1 VKGLRATLAFVGLLP
16 WIRGLAHRELHASL
30 AGAIDAAFFSLC
42 HHAPERTLLLGGDAM
57 CVCSRCAGLYAG
69 VFLAAVWPWR
79 ASPTTLRIVF
89 PAGAA
94 LMMADI
100 LSQDLGLHAPWHPLR
115 LATGAI
121 VGFTATAWMLSEV
134 LGSGRR
140 GCHVNRREALAR

>member
-1 VKGLRATLAFVGLLP
+1 VKGLRAALAFVGLLP
-16 WIRGLAHRELHASL
+16 WIRGLANRELHASL
-30 AGAIDAAFFSLC
+30 GGAIDAAFFALC
-42 HHAPERTLLLGGDAM
+42 HHAPERTLVLGGDVM

-79 ASPTTLRIVF
+79 ASPAILRIVL

-100 LSQDLGLHAPWHPLR
+100 LSQDLGLHAPWHPVR

-121 VGFTATAWMLSEV
+121 VGFAATAWMLSEMV
-134 LGSGRR
+134 GSGRR
-140 GCHVNRREALAR
+140 GRHGDHGEALAG